1 MGAMTKNC
9 FVMGDFNL
17 NMPYLS
23 SKEHELK
30 SYETARVVLG
40 LFLNFTFV
48 TIRGPNKLLKLKL
61 KIEKNEKLIYGL
73 KINAP

>member
-17 NMPYLS
+17 NMPYLQ
-23 SKEHELK
+23 SKDHELK

-48 TIRGPNKLLKLKL
+48 TMRGTYKT
-61 KIEKNEKLIYGL
+61 IETETKKNNTFTL
-73 KINAP
+73 